1 MPKELAS
8 EISRQ
13 FMLTLLEAGKFHT
26 EFTEEM
32 PTKWHPDKVENPE
45 TGFVFTE
52 AECLDFIET
61 TLKSGHP
68 IETIDLSKPKGKK
81 GYVMKVKPIPGGRV
95 IYIKLQIGVDV
106 LIGRSFH
113 Y

>member
-32 PTKWHPDKVENPE
+32 PTKWHLDKVENPE

-81 GYVMKVKPIPGGRV
+81 MLCNESESYPGGTS
-95 IYIKLQIGVDV
+95 YLYKT
-106 LIGRSFH
+106 SNWS
-113 Y
+113 